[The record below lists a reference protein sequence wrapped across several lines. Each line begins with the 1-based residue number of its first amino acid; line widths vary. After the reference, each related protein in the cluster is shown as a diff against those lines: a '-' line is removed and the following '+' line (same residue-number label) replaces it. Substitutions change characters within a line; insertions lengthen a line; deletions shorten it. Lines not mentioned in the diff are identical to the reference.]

1 VASRKSIVGGPD
13 VMLALYYGGGTAE
26 LFGPLGP
33 KPDGDDFGVA
43 FCEDVLE
50 SDPDH
55 VEALAF
61 LGNTYTTRGKY
72 ERGAVLDLRLVRL
85 RPHSPRARYN
95 LACTYALLGRPED
108 AFDELERAVD
118 FGFRDAEHMMR
129 DDDLASLREDP
140 RFGELVMRARGPR
153 SIK

>member
-13 VMLALYYGGGTAE
+13 VLLALYYGGGMAE
-26 LFGPLGP
+26 LFAPVGP
-33 KPDGDDFGVA
+33 KPDDDDFGVK
-43 FCEDVLE
+43 FCEAVLE

-95 LACTYALLGRPED
+95 LACTYALLGRPEE

-118 FGFRDAEHMMR
+118 FGFGDAEHMTR

-140 RFGELVMRARGPR
+140 RFGELVVRARGPR
-153 SIK
+153 EEK

>member
-1 VASRKSIVGGPD
+1 MASRKSIIGGPD
-13 VMLALYYGGGTAE
+13 VMLALYYGGGMAG

-33 KPDGDDFGVA
+33 KPDDDEFGVR
-43 FCEDVLE
+43 FCEAVIE

-61 LGNTYTTRGKY
+61 LGNTYTTRGEY

-108 AFDELERAVD
+108 AFDQLERAVE
-118 FGFRDAEHMMR
+118 FGFGDAEHMTR

-140 RFGELVMRARGPR
+140 RFHQLVVRAHGARD
-153 SIK
+153 KK